1 MSLGA
6 RLQSKSTEYQKLQGD
21 LAVFVDKRT
30 RLDTQLSEN
39 EMVKKEF
46 ANLTPNSTVF
56 KLVGPVLV
64 PQDHTEARTNVET
77 RLEFIRGEMKRVD
90 TQIKDS
96 EEHLEK
102 KKLELVD
109 LQAQLPAPSGAASS

>member
-6 RLQSKSTEYQKLQGD
+6 RLQSKSAEYQKFQGD
-21 LAVFVDKRT
+21 LALLVDKKT

-46 ANLTPNSTVF
+46 DNLTPNNTIF

-64 PQDHTEARTNVET
+64 PQDQNEARTNVET
-77 RLEFIRGEMKRVD
+77 RLDFIRGETKRVD
-90 TQIKDS
+90 TQIKDT
-96 EEHLEK
+96 EEALEK
-102 KKLELVD
+102 KKLEVCRPLD
-109 LQAQLPAPSGAASS
+109 

>member
-1 MSLGA
+1 MSFGA
-6 RLQSKSTEYQKLQGD
+6 RLQSKSAEYQKSQSD
-21 LAVFVDKRT
+21 LAVLVDKRT
-30 RLDTQLSEN
+30 RLDAQLSEN

-46 ANLTPNSTVF
+46 VNLTPNNTIF

-77 RLEFIRGEMKRVD
+77 RLDFIRSEMKRVD
-90 TQIKDS
+90 TQIKDT
-96 EEHLEK
+96 EEQIEK

-109 LQAQLPAPSGAASS
+109 LQAQLPAPS